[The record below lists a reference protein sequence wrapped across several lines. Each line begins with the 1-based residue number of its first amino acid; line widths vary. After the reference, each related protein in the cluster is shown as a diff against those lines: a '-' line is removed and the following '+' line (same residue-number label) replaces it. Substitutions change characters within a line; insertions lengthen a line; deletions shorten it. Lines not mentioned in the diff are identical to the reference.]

1 MDYTTIY
8 RPLVYKDRE
17 DIDDF
22 PVDETDNIDY
32 LTMEAVFM
40 EKLEARPFIKESY
53 NAPELILMIFNNAR
67 YITTL
72 ICSENHP
79 QHYLHKYLKIA
90 ENDRRLVI
98 MCNHTMPAT
107 MALVVNYLL
116 HYEGE
121 FYYGSKIVKAI
132 IENFKDWDTKGAS
145 EGKQDFY
152 DLLIDR
158 TSETDS
164 YSRWT
169 TDGNFERRDIR
180 TVITDYSIDSIEFMG
195 SATNYIIGEL
205 FGKYDDSDIQ
215 TYLVAFKKRI
225 KNFESSCDLIEGGQD
240 MVDIAYIDLKKAFN
254 AAGIQWEEDNHAP
267 GLKKNEKPD
276 EKQESIFIEEKKNY
290 VKEIDW
296 VSATNNF
303 NLDTIKGVVNSG
315 RNKRERRS
323 IIRAI
328 RDAMI
333 ATGEM
338 YKIPYS
344 VDSLLMDLFKEND
357 GSRKGLLKAYDE
369 SSETLFIDDFV
380 RYAIEEYRYSHTATD
395 TERLKSFDT
404 PPAPLI
410 AESDKISNTT
420 LDNTPEDLKS
430 PEAEQLMQK
439 LINAGIINEEWQPV
453 NLSIAERG
461 YLADEI
467 SSRLKIKSKWK
478 VMGALWN
485 ENSETLRQGKNK
497 AVEQTKTGAFIDKLK
512 KILD

>member
-1 MDYTTIY
+1 M
-8 RPLVYKDRE
+8 
-17 DIDDF
+17 
-22 PVDETDNIDY
+22 
-32 LTMEAVFM
+32 
-40 EKLEARPFIKESY
+40 
-53 NAPELILMIFNNAR
+53 
-67 YITTL
+67 
-72 ICSENHP
+72 
-79 QHYLHKYLKIA
+79 
-90 ENDRRLVI
+90 
-98 MCNHTMPAT
+98 
-107 MALVVNYLL
+107 
-116 HYEGE
+116 
-121 FYYGSKIVKAI
+121 
-132 IENFKDWDTKGAS
+132 
-145 EGKQDFY
+145 
-152 DLLIDR
+152 
-158 TSETDS
+158 
-164 YSRWT
+164 
-169 TDGNFERRDIR
+169 
-180 TVITDYSIDSIEFMG
+180 
-195 SATNYIIGEL
+195 
-205 FGKYDDSDIQ
+205 
-215 TYLVAFKKRI
+215 
-225 KNFESSCDLIEGGQD
+225 
-240 MVDIAYIDLKKAFN
+240 
-254 AAGIQWEEDNHAP
+254 
-267 GLKKNEKPD
+267 
-276 EKQESIFIEEKKNY
+276 
-290 VKEIDW
+290 KEIDW
-296 VSATNNF
+296 VRATNNF

-404 PPAPLI
+404 PPAPPI

>member
-1 MDYTTIY
+1 
-8 RPLVYKDRE
+8 
-17 DIDDF
+17 
-22 PVDETDNIDY
+22 
-32 LTMEAVFM
+32 
-40 EKLEARPFIKESY
+40 
-53 NAPELILMIFNNAR
+53 
-67 YITTL
+67 
-72 ICSENHP
+72 
-79 QHYLHKYLKIA
+79 
-90 ENDRRLVI
+90 
-98 MCNHTMPAT
+98 
-107 MALVVNYLL
+107 
-116 HYEGE
+116 
-121 FYYGSKIVKAI
+121 
-132 IENFKDWDTKGAS
+132 
-145 EGKQDFY
+145 
-152 DLLIDR
+152 
-158 TSETDS
+158 
-164 YSRWT
+164 
-169 TDGNFERRDIR
+169 
-180 TVITDYSIDSIEFMG
+180 
-195 SATNYIIGEL
+195 
-205 FGKYDDSDIQ
+205 
-215 TYLVAFKKRI
+215 
-225 KNFESSCDLIEGGQD
+225 
-240 MVDIAYIDLKKAFN
+240 
-254 AAGIQWEEDNHAP
+254 
-267 GLKKNEKPD
+267 
-276 EKQESIFIEEKKNY
+276 
-290 VKEIDW
+290 
-296 VSATNNF
+296 
-303 NLDTIKGVVNSG
+303 
-315 RNKRERRS
+315 
-323 IIRAI
+323 
-328 RDAMI
+328 MI

-404 PPAPLI
+404 PPAPPI